1 MERIYKNEFT
11 GLVRKFSGSEDS
23 TGWNLQDD
31 GSWVK
36 TGMTEKQVKRLPY
49 YKLQE
54 QK

>member
-11 GLVRKFSGSEDS
+11 GLVRKFNNSGK
-23 TGWNLQDD
+23 GWNLQDD
-31 GSWVK
+31 GSWRS
-36 TGMTEKQVKRLPY
+36 TGMNEEQVKRLPY

>member
-11 GLVRKFSGSEDS
+11 GLVRKFKGDK
-23 TGWNLQDD
+23 GWNLQAD
-31 GSWVK
+31 GSWVS
-36 TGMTEKQVKRLPY
+36 TGMAEELVKRLHY